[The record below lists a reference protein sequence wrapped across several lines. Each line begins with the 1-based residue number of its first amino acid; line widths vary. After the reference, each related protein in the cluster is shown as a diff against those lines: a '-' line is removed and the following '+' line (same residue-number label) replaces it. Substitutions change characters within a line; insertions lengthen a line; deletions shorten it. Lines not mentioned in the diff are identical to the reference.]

1 MMLRVG
7 RQELDDASIFRLEG
21 RLTGEH
27 AVHLRMLVTRCH
39 VARRLVVD
47 VTEVMYVDAAG
58 EDFLLLL
65 KRLGAQFLAETSYS
79 RDVCERLDL
88 PEGFSK

>member
-7 RQELDDASIFRLEG
+7 TQELDGASIFRLEG
-21 RLTGEH
+21 RLTGEQ
-27 AVHLRMLVTRCH
+27 AEHLRMLVTRCRIA
-39 VARRLVVD
+39 ARLFVD
-47 VTEVMYVDAAG
+47 LTDVMYVDAAG

-65 KRLGAQFLAETSYS
+65 KRMGAQFLAETSYA

-88 PEGFSK
+88 PQRFSK